1 MLKLVLDH
9 PKTKIMFKNVVKKL
23 PFLIMY
29 IPGWYKN
36 WEMCDKVMIENS
48 GMLKFIPDY
57 YKNWEMWVVL

>member
-9 PKTKIMFKNVVKKL
+9 LKTKIIRKNVVKKL
-23 PFLIMY
+23 SFLIMH

-36 WEMCDKVMIENS
+36 WEMGDKVMIENS
-48 GMLKFIPDY
+48 GILKFIPDY